1 MPGEMVF
8 FEGKCVGRRRWLP
21 AVLLGVLLLPGAPPA
36 WSELVPVL
44 PSLPAFDDASGA
56 LMPPQGEAPSPELP
70 GVPEMPPSLPGTA
83 PVPYVE
89 PIESAWFAAAGSL
102 ESRVER
108 TLHAAL
114 EAGRPNLDAPAR
126 ALLLDESLGSALHR
140 AEGAVRLAPDLP
152 LARIALARALWS
164 EQRDLAGAID
174 QIGQA
179 ARASPRNLEASLW
192 LRSTAFHALFL
203 TCLIGSLLFLLVAG
217 GSLVAAT
224 ARLLGKLPVA
234 PPLVSRAALVAGLLL
249 IPAALG
255 EGLFGVAL
263 GFAALGLSAANRWQ
277 CLAVG
282 LALVVSIAGLHFL
295 GDRAAEELVAL
306 GSNPAAEAAFAV
318 EHAQPSR
325 FDIDRLKRAPAG
337 DPLVARALALHAKR
351 TGDLESADRH
361 FTALI
366 DEPASAS
373 PNLLNNAANVRLALD
388 RTHQAIQ
395 LYEAAARQGHL
406 VVVLF
411 NLSQAYGRLI
421 QLDRQDLAL
430 AEAQVID
437 PVALAALTD
446 LYARSPRTLVVD
458 LPVETKTVR
467 ARLRDPA
474 AARQAATALRS
485 RFAPGWLGRSPLHSA
500 IGVALAVVLGLG
512 VAAASRS
519 VTRSGE
525 PGALDSAIA
534 LLLTR
539 REVADP
545 FPRMVQLA
553 ALRDQQARVERIRF
567 LLSLIVPGA
576 AGVVSRHP
584 ILGLLASLLF
594 ASTLA
599 SWYAQEGIGAD
610 PLAVG
615 AGAAL
620 LFGALSAASAFAYA
634 AVVAVTIA
642 LWERS

>member
-1 MPGEMVF
+1 MIL
-8 FEGKCVGRRRWLP
+8 FEGKSVGRWRWLP

-36 WSELVPVL
+36 RSE
-44 PSLPAFDDASGA
+44 SLPVVPSPPASDGASGA
-56 LMPPQGEAPSPELP
+56 AMPPQGEALPPKLP
-70 GVPEMPPSLPGTA
+70 GVPEMLEGLPGTA

-89 PIESAWFAAAGSL
+89 PIESAWFAARGSL

-126 ALLLDESLGSALHR
+126 ALLLDESLGAPLHR

-164 EQRDLAGAID
+164 EQRDLAGAVG

-179 ARASPRNLEASLW
+179 ARASHRNLEASLW
-192 LRSTAFHALFL
+192 LRATTLHALFL
-203 TCLIGSLLFLLVAG
+203 SCVIGSLLFLFVSG
-217 GSLVAAT
+217 GSLLAAA
-224 ARLLGKLPVA
+224 ARLLGKIPGA
-234 PPLVSRAALVAGLLL
+234 PPLVSRAALVAGMLL

-263 GFAALGLSAANRWQ
+263 GFAALGLSAADRWQ
-277 CLAVG
+277 RLAVG
-282 LALVVSIAGLHFL
+282 FALVVSIAGLHLL

-325 FDIDRLKRAPAG
+325 FEIDRLKRAPAG
-337 DPLVARALALHAKR
+337 DPLVARALALHARR

-366 DEPASAS
+366 DDVASAS
-373 PNLLNNAANVRLALD
+373 PSLLNNAANVRLALD
-388 RTHQAIQ
+388 RTSEAIQ
-395 LYEAAARQGHL
+395 LYEAAARRSHE

-411 NLSQAYGRLI
+411 NLSQAYGRLV

-446 LYARSPRTLVVD
+446 LYARSPRTLVAD
-458 LPVETKTVR
+458 LPVETKAIR
-467 ARLRDPA
+467 ARLRDPG
-474 AARQAATALRS
+474 AARHAATALRS
-485 RFAPGWLGRSPLHSA
+485 RFAPGWLGRSPLGSA
-500 IGVALAVVLGLG
+500 LGAALALALGFGVAM
-512 VAAASRS
+512 ASRRL
-519 VTRSGE
+519 TAGGE
-525 PGALDSAIA
+525 RGALDSAIA

-545 FPRMVQLA
+545 FPRVVQLA
-553 ALRDQQARVERIRF
+553 ALRNQQARVERIRF
-567 LLSLIVPGA
+567 LLSLFVPGA
-576 AGVVSRHP
+576 AGIVSRHP

-594 ASTLA
+594 ASTLV

-620 LFGALSAASAFAYA
+620 LFGALSAAFAFAYA